1 MRNLNTKSEHVSVS
15 GLRPMD
21 SGCFADNPLEL
32 HSGND
37 SADETTEATSIDFT
51 DFLRPA
57 ATDRKGTSETRES
70 IGRIVEDVRGGREG

>member
-21 SGCFADNPLEL
+21 SGSFADNPLEF
-32 HSGND
+32 HSRKD
-37 SADETTEATSIDFT
+37 SADKTTEATSIDFT

-57 ATDRKGTSETRES
+57 QQIERELRKRANPSGE
-70 IGRIVEDVRGGREG
+70 